1 MSHRKLFGRC
11 CHRSCASTIH
21 LQAEVALELQISGCR
36 TIGDDAVVFDR
47 GGAIRKNSSY
57 TKLPNTS
64 RIDLGRG
71 T

>member
-1 MSHRKLFGRC
+1 MSHRKLFGRW
-11 CHRSCASTIH
+11 CHKSCPSTIRF
-21 LQAEVALELQISGCR
+21 QAEVALELQIFGCR
-36 TIGDDAVVFDR
+36 AIGDEAVVFDR